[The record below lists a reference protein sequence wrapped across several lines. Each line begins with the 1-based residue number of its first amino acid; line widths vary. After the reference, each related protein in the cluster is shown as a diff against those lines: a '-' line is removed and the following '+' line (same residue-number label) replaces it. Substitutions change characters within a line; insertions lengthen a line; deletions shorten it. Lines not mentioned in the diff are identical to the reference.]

1 MHVLLI
7 EDDDLVASGLV
18 SGLEM
23 ESFVVDRVTNA
34 KHADNAIATI
44 NTDIVILDLGL
55 PDVDGLELLRQW
67 RARGITVPILV
78 LTARDA
84 MDDRV
89 TGLESGADD
98 YVLKPF
104 DLDELSAR
112 LRALLR
118 RASGQQG
125 APAIE
130 HGSLR
135 FLPGRGDVTLNGR
148 PVALSR
154 KELLLL
160 EKFLRGGESL
170 LTEDQLKDALYGM
183 ESEIGSNALN
193 VHIHNL
199 RQKLGRDLIRTV
211 RGMGYRLGPPPGD
224 DNREPQ

>member
-7 EDDDLVASGLV
+7 EDDELVASGLV

-23 ESFVVDRVTNA
+23 DAFVVDWVTNA
-34 KHADNAIATI
+34 RSAENAIATMD
-44 NTDIVILDLGL
+44 TDIVILDLGL

-67 RARGITVPILV
+67 RARGVTVPILV

-84 MDDRV
+84 MEDRV

-112 LRALLR
+112 LRALRR
-118 RASGQQG
+118 RASGQSS
-125 APAIE
+125 PAID
-130 HGSLR
+130 HGGLR
-135 FLPGRGDVTLNGR
+135 FLPAQSEVTLNGV
-148 PVALSR
+148 PISLSS

-160 EKFLRGGESL
+160 EKFLRAGNSL
-170 LTEDQLKDALYGM
+170 LTEEQLKDAIYGM
-183 ESEIGSNALN
+183 DTEIGSNALN
-193 VHIHNL
+193 VHIHHL
-199 RQKLGRDLIRTV
+199 RRKLGRDLIQTV

-224 DNREPQ
+224 VAREQQ